1 MNDITKKTEDISL
14 PQKIRSE
21 HEPQVGDVYKSNS
34 MSYETFVRIKRI
46 EKYKTKDGEEYTRLY
61 LEEYDMFS
69 REWHESRW
77 GEDYSI
83 GLDSLKSSYSYVIFD
98 FDEMLRQFDELESGK
113 VSFDDVE
120 PVESTALVAKGK
132 TDLLAMKEQ
141 QEMTI
146 AKVGYMKDMMEAK
159 AKDYTQA
166 MERKM
171 RPLKNALAVMNKTVE
186 NMKYAIRV
194 IEGYLGV
201 GVDAIII
208 SDGERAAMGTPVA
221 VRQRILFMDEEVA
234 CIMAD
239 GQGLDHYGKDVFYE
253 WMKDP
258 KNRDIIVPE
267 ERCIVIMKPK
277 RYDHR
282 YTNDFYENRIL
293 NKWNHH
299 SFIVIRDGDN
309 VLCIESDNLCVYDK
323 VFIKPDDTKSN
334 SSMEEQM
341 KRTIYLCAVLQGMIE
356 QGVLFGGDTEVNII
370 KGRNVNLVY
379 DDDDNMLGTGIMPF
393 NDFVREK
400 NKGVKRGSRI
410 VYYGEGEPTRYYANE
425 WTIPDK
431 PKWGVYSVEENENG
445 KRYFLY
451 MPMDKAYSWT
461 EGYTE
466 RVKRIGWTLGNYIN
480 YDAVTSTEIETY
492 LADRT
497 QRKYYVRIIPLLT
510 SLKKAKAEEESW
522 ERDFSNLMAAQFKDH
537 DEAKV
542 RQIISKAIV
551 WWREKVI
558 YIRPLKSDDKKSWR
572 MIKSYVERR
581 LGSANA

>member
-1 MNDITKKTEDISL
+1 MNDIAKNPEEISL
-14 PQKIRSE
+14 PQKIRNE

-46 EKYKTKDGEEYTRLY
+46 EKYKTEDGEEYTRLY

-77 GEDYSI
+77 GEDYHI
-83 GLDSLKSSYSYVIFD
+83 GPDSLKSSYSYVIFD

-113 VSFDDVE
+113 VSFDDAE

-141 QEMTI
+141 QEMTM

-159 AKDYTQA
+159 AKDYTRA

-171 RPLKNALAVMNKTVE
+171 QPLKNALAVMNKTVE

-201 GVDAIII
+201 GVDAITI
-208 SDGERAAMGTPVA
+208 SDGDRAAMGTPVA

-277 RYDHR
+277 RYDHH
-282 YTNDFYENRIL
+282 YTNDFYENRIQ

-323 VFIKPDDTKSN
+323 VFIKSDDTKSN

-393 NDFVREK
+393 KDFVREK
-400 NKGVKRGSRI
+400 NNGVKRGCRI
-410 VYYGEGEPTRYYANE
+410 VYYGEGKPTRYYANE
-425 WTIPDK
+425 WTMPDK
-431 PKWGVYSVEENENG
+431 PKWGVYSVEENEDG

-451 MPMDKAYSWT
+451 MPEDKAYSWT

-480 YDAVTSTEIETY
+480 YDAVTSAEIEAY

-537 DEAKV
+537 DETQV
-542 RQIISKAIV
+542 RQIISEAIV

-572 MIKSYVERR
+572 MIKSYVEKR
-581 LGSANA
+581 LQEQK